1 MTFYESA
8 LAILEK
14 AGSPLHA
21 DEITKRSLDEGLL
34 SHIGKNPELTMLAR
48 LASMAKRSRDR
59 RLMVTQKDTFA
70 LTDWMLHEDAEAL
83 AQTGVPVTNPFDGQ
97 PPLRPVERHPMPRA
111 EYLRTIGRQAERERK
126 RRDDEPKRRT
136 IPLAELAFELL
147 SSGTVAVTPTELLAQ
162 IKAKEGLRDEVSVGG
177 LLDALADDNQ
187 RRIDSNRRPQFS
199 ALKTE
204 QGQVQV
210 SLETDSS
217 VTGIS
222 VQEAFCAATGLPFED
237 GRFRA
242 AKDTRP
248 AHPRV
253 EGDDAA
259 SAQTARLAVKDARRT
274 VARSLRKKLSE
285 LELGTFEK
293 ACVRLL
299 HGQHFRELKVARRAR
314 EGALLTARRREGSI
328 ELRYA
333 IRMLKGGNSVE
344 RRTVQELRKDAVQAN
359 AHVGLLLSP
368 GDVRGDARQEATNGT
383 LVFLWCGDGLAEKFC
398 EAHTGVKVTQV
409 ELFEIDESFFAQ
421 AKVDG
426 EEAQRRREERHRE
439 KEKQR
444 PVSDTETGIADEPEA
459 QAVASSE
466 TEPGASGKDNDDA
479 DSGDEGESETAEAD
493 TTGGVPG
500 ASGDAGQKRKRK
512 RRRRRRGGN
521 RPEGAV
527 AAPAEGGP
535 VVSEATSEPSSTG
548 AEVPLPAPVLSPD
561 EPAA

>member
-83 AQTGVPVTNPFDGQ
+83 AQTGVPVANPFDGQ
-97 PPLRPVERHPMPRA
+97 PPLRPAERHPMPRA

-126 RRDDEPKRRT
+126 RRDDEPKKRS

-147 SSGTVAVTPTELLAQ
+147 SSGTVALTPPELLAQ
-162 IKAKEGLRDEVSVGG
+162 IKAKEGLRDEVSVGA
-177 LLDALADDNQ
+177 LLDALAEDNQ
-187 RRIDSNRRPQFS
+187 RRIDANRRPQFS
-199 ALKTE
+199 ALKTD
-204 QGQVQV
+204 QGQVQI
-210 SLETDSS
+210 SLETDASS
-217 VTGIS
+217 HAVT
-222 VQEAFCAATGLPFED
+222 VQESFCAATGLPFEE
-237 GRFRA
+237 GRFRSS
-242 AKDTRP
+242 KETRSVQ
-248 AHPRV
+248 PRV
-253 EGDDAA
+253 EGDEAA
-259 SAQTARLAVKDARRT
+259 LAQTARLAVKDARRT

-344 RRTVQELRKDAVQAN
+344 RRTIQELRKDTAQAN

-409 ELFEIDESFFAQ
+409 ELFEIDEAFFVQ

-439 KEKQR
+439 KERQR
-444 PVSDTETGIADEPEA
+444 PVPGAETSVADETA
-459 QAVASSE
+459 TQAVAADEANAVAVTNESDD
-466 TEPGASGKDNDDA
+466 TEA
-479 DSGDEGESETAEAD
+479 DDEGESEPGAGETS
-493 TTGGVPG
+493 GSVPG
-500 ASGDAGQKRKRK
+500 AEGDAARKRKRK

-521 RPEGAV
+521 RPEGAI
-527 AAPAEGGP
+527 AAPAEGG
-535 VVSEATSEPSSTG
+535 SASGEATSETSAAATEVQPS
-548 AEVPLPAPVLSPD
+548 AAAPSAD